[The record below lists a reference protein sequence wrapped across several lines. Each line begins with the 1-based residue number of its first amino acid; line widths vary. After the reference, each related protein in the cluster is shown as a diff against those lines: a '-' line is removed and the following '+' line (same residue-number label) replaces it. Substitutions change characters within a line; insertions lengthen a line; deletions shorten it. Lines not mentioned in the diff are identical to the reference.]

1 MDVAPSRKFKNTW
14 RISGL
19 FLSALVGAGFA
30 TGREI
35 FIYFAAFGVWGLA
48 GFLLSCGILCV
59 TSVCILSRRKLSPV
73 IQVVIRVFT
82 FLGYITM
89 VAGFRDVLTLLFP
102 DVAACHPVLFGVAS
116 CGIISAFTLLV
127 LCRGFKFFATLCQ
140 IITPFLIICILTLS
154 FLSIYKY
161 GVPTLR
167 LAEPL
172 QVGTFSARVFLYTGY
187 NILFLVGVLGRV
199 DHTLGKMEIVGG
211 SFLGTFLFL
220 IGGAGIFIM
229 LIQNT
234 ELLSQSAMPLCTL
247 AQSWGPVLGCGFQ
260 VMVALAML
268 LCGVSALGSA
278 SGGGANRHFTG
289 KILILLAIPLSYVG
303 FDRILLFI
311 YPIFGVM
318 GIFLLCTLAKTH
330 KKNV

>member
-1 MDVAPSRKFKNTW
+1 M
-14 RISGL
+14 

-35 FIYFAAFGVWGLA
+35 FIYFAVFGIWGFA

-59 TSVCILSRRKLSPV
+59 ASVYILSQKKQIPFYKG
-73 IQVVIRVFT
+73 VIRVFT

-89 VAGFRDVLTLLFP
+89 VAGFRDVLALLFP
-102 DVAACHPVLFGVAS
+102 DVAACHPVLFGIAS

-127 LCRGFKFFATLCQ
+127 LYRGFKFFATLCQ
-140 IITPFLIICILTLS
+140 IVTPFLIICILALG

-161 GVPTLR
+161 GFPAVR
-167 LAEPL
+167 LGEPL
-172 QVGTFSARVFLYTGY
+172 QVGTFLGRVFLYTGY
-187 NILFLVGVLGRV
+187 NILFLAGVLGRV
-199 DHTLGKMEIVGG
+199 EHALGKKEITKG
-211 SFLGTFLFL
+211 SFLGMFLFL
-220 IGGAGIFIM
+220 IGGGSIFIV
-229 LIQNT
+229 LIQNAR
-234 ELLSQSAMPLCTL
+234 LLSQSAMPLCTL

-260 VMVALAML
+260 VIVALAML

-278 SGGGANRHFTG
+278 CGGGDKRHFTG

-303 FDRILLFI
+303 FNRILSVI

-318 GIFLLCTLAKTH
+318 GIFFLCTLAKNH